1 MKSTKDSEAKIAYK
15 MGQSWGSQIVAVVI
29 GMLLTMLVVWIT
41 MPSSEE
47 RLINKK
53 CFRECKTK
61 VEREGHTMS
70 FLSSRDYIEAMK
82 ECHKECVSILGNGE
96 K

>member
-15 MGQSWGSQIVAVVI
+15 MGQSWGSQIMAIAI
-29 GMLLTMLVVWIT
+29 GMLLTLLVVWFT
-41 MPSSEE
+41 MPTSEE
-47 RLINKK
+47 RLINKQ
-53 CFRECKTK
+53 CFKQCKVK

-82 ECHKECVSILGNGE
+82 ECHKECASDL

>member
-1 MKSTKDSEAKIAYK
+1 MKSTKDSEVKIAYD
-15 MGQSWGSQIVAVVI
+15 MGQSWGSQLTAIAIGIVLC
-29 GMLLTMLVVWIT
+29 MLLVWIT
-41 MPSSEE
+41 LPSPEE
-47 RLINKK
+47 RLLNKA
-53 CFRECKTK
+53 CFKQCKTK

-82 ECHKECVSILGNGE
+82 ECHQECANRE

>member
-15 MGQSWGSQIVAVVI
+15 MGQSWGSQITAVAI
-29 GMLLTMLVVWIT
+29 GILLTMIVVWIT
-41 MPSSEE
+41 MPNSDE
-47 RLINKK
+47 RLINRR
-53 CFRECKTK
+53 CFKECKVK

-82 ECHKECVSILGNGE
+82 ECHKECASTIR
-96 K
+96 

>member
-1 MKSTKDSEAKIAYK
+1 MKNTKDSEVKIAYK

-41 MPSSEE
+41 LPDADE
-47 RLINKK
+47 RLLNRQ
-53 CFRECKTK
+53 CFRECKSV

-82 ECHKECVSILGNGE
+82 ECHEECVSTI

>member
-15 MGQSWGSQIVAVVI
+15 MGQSWGQQILAVFV
-29 GMLLTMLVVWIT
+29 GMILTMLVVWIT
-41 MPSSEE
+41 MPNSDE
-47 RLINKK
+47 RLINRH
-53 CFRECKTK
+53 CFKQCKTK

-82 ECHKECVSILGNGE
+82 ECHKECASAIR
-96 K
+96 

>member
-1 MKSTKDSEAKIAYK
+1 MKSTKDSEVKIAYK
-15 MGQSWGSQIVAVVI
+15 MGQSWGSQMMAIAI
-29 GMLLTMLVVWIT
+29 GMLLTLLVVWIT
-41 MPSSEE
+41 MPNSDE
-47 RLINKK
+47 RLINRQ
-53 CFRECKTK
+53 CFKQCKTK

-82 ECHKECVSILGNGE
+82 ECHKECVSAI

>member
-1 MKSTKDSEAKIAYK
+1 MKSTKDSEVKIAYR
-15 MGQSWGSQIVAVVI
+15 MGQSWGSQLIAVVI

-41 MPSSEE
+41 MPNSEE
-47 RLINKK
+47 RLLNKA
-53 CFRECKTK
+53 CFKECKSK

-70 FLSSRDYIEAMK
+70 FLSSRDYIEAIK
-82 ECHKECVSILGNGE
+82 ECHNECTGII

>member
-1 MKSTKDSEAKIAYK
+1 MKSTKDSEVKIAYR
-15 MGQSWGSQIVAVVI
+15 MGQSWGSQIIAVVI

-41 MPSSEE
+41 MPNSEE
-47 RLINKK
+47 RLLNKA
-53 CFRECKTK
+53 CFKECKTK

-82 ECHKECVSILGNGE
+82 ECHNECTGTI

>member
-1 MKSTKDSEAKIAYK
+1 MKKTKDSEAKIAYG
-15 MGQSWGSQIVAVVI
+15 MGQSWGTQILAVVI
-29 GMLLTMLVVWIT
+29 GILMTMVIVWIT
-41 MPSSEE
+41 MPNADE
-47 RLINKK
+47 RLINRH
-53 CFRECKTK
+53 CFKECKVK

-82 ECHKECVSILGNGE
+82 ECHNACASVK

>member
-29 GMLLTMLVVWIT
+29 GILLTMLVVWIT
-41 MPSSEE
+41 MPNPEE
-47 RLINKK
+47 RVLNRA
-53 CFRECKTK
+53 CFKECKAT

-82 ECHKECVSILGNGE
+82 ECHKECTSRIE
-96 K
+96 

>member
-1 MKSTKDSEAKIAYK
+1 MKSTKDSEVKIAYK
-15 MGQSWGSQIVAVVI
+15 MGQSWGSQIIAIAI
-29 GMLLTMLVVWIT
+29 GMLLTLLIVWIT

-47 RLINKK
+47 RLINKQ
-53 CFRECKTK
+53 CFKECKSI

-82 ECHKECVSILGNGE
+82 ECHKACASNLR
-96 K
+96 

>member
-1 MKSTKDSEAKIAYK
+1 MKKTRYSEAKIAYR
-15 MGQSWGSQIVAVVI
+15 MGQSWGSQIIAIAI
-29 GMLLTMLVVWIT
+29 GMLLTLLIVWIT

-47 RLINKK
+47 RLINKQ

-82 ECHKECVSILGNGE
+82 ECHKECASTL

>member
-15 MGQSWGSQIVAVVI
+15 MGQSWGSQIMAVAI
-29 GMLLTMLVVWIT
+29 GILLTMAIVWLT

-53 CFRECKTK
+53 CFKECKVK
-61 VEREGHTMS
+61 VERQGHTMS
-70 FLSSRDYIEAMK
+70 FLSSRDYIEAIK
-82 ECHKECVSILGNGE
+82 VCHKECASILGKGE

>member
-1 MKSTKDSEAKIAYK
+1 MKSTKDSEVKIAYR
-15 MGQSWGSQIVAVVI
+15 MGQSWGSQIIAVVI
-29 GMLLTMLVVWIT
+29 GMLITMSVVWIT
-41 MPSSEE
+41 MPNSEE
-47 RLINKK
+47 RVLNRA
-53 CFRECKTK
+53 CFRECKTT

-82 ECHKECVSILGNGE
+82 ECHKECVSTI